1 VVTNGGVNQSQEELH
16 VARRTY
22 LGIFQV
28 FGSPSKRGIAS
39 WQLPGSDIL
48 RFHEMSYW
56 IEMAKLLDRSGFD
69 FMFFADGYSYP
80 AADGEILDSAV
91 RYGINIPM
99 LDPQL
104 LIPTLA
110 HETSSLG
117 FVVTETT
124 GIHQPIETARRFAT
138 LDHLSSGRVGMN
150 IVTGGT
156 QNTMAGLFGYGE
168 IVPHDERYDR
178 AQEYMDIC
186 RAYWNDS
193 WEDDAYVT
201 DSDKVVLID
210 RDKIHRVDFSG
221 EFYRSSGYMTTD
233 PSPQR
238 TPVLFQAGT
247 SGRGKQFAADNAEGI
262 LIQGTTPEQ
271 TAANVADIRRLA
283 DESGRDGASIKI
295 LVTMTVVVAPTAEEA
310 IEKRRLFDEAQ
321 TDEVA
326 AATYQGITG
335 VELMGLDRELS
346 LFEALA
352 EQRQHNPLIG
362 QMNQT
367 NIDRFKPK
375 PGERAQTVGEIL
387 AQLKGRGIRGF
398 QVVGDP
404 VGVVDQI
411 KKLLEVTDLDGILL
425 DPIWGISDVA
435 EFADLVLPE
444 MRRRGMLVEPAKDC
458 TLRERLA

>member
-1 VVTNGGVNQSQEELH
+1 MTQ
-16 VARRTY
+16 RTY

-48 RFHEMSYW
+48 RFHEMDYW

-80 AADGEILDSAV
+80 AADGEILDSAA
-91 RYGINIPM
+91 RYGINIPI

-110 HETSSLG
+110 HQTSKLG

-138 LDHLSSGRVGMN
+138 LDHLSAGRVGMN

-156 QNTMAGLFGYGE
+156 QNTMAGLFGYGD

-193 WEDDAYVT
+193 WDDDAYIADT
-201 DSDKVVLID
+201 DNVILID
-210 RDKIHRVDFSG
+210 RAKINRVDFRG
-221 EFYRSSGYMTTD
+221 QYYRSSGYMTVD

-247 SGRGKQFAADNAEGI
+247 SGRGKQFAAENAEGI

-283 DESGRDGASIKI
+283 DEAGRDGKSIKI
-295 LVTMTVVVAPTAEEA
+295 LVTMTVVVAPTHAEA
-310 IEKRRLFDEAQ
+310 IEKRRMFDAAQ
-321 TDEVA
+321 SDEVA

-335 VELMGLDRELS
+335 VELLSLDRELP
-346 LFEALA
+346 LFESLT
-352 EQRQHNPLIG
+352 EQRKRNPLIG
-362 QMNQT
+362 EMNQT

-375 PGERAQTVGEIL
+375 PGETAKTVGEIL
-387 AQLKGRGIRGF
+387 AELKGRGIRGF

-404 VGVVDQI
+404 VEVVDQI
-411 KKLLEVTDLDGILL
+411 QDLLTTTDLDGILL
-425 DPIWGISDVA
+425 DPIWGIQDVS
-435 EFADLVLPE
+435 EFVELVLPE
-444 MRRRGMLVEPAKDC
+444 MRSRGMIVDPADNH